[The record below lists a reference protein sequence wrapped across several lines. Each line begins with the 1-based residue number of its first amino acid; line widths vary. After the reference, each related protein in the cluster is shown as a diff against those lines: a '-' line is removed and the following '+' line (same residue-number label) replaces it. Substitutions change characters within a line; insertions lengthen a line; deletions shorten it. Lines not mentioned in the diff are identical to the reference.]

1 MKFLDA
7 LLGRTKPKQPDLNAL
22 FAVTGAAITMQAS
35 VGLRP
40 SGQAAVAFKPASA
53 QTFATTSEE
62 MLELARYSGKSSGTD
77 LRTIDDEYGYR
88 WIVLDDPDLE
98 DLVTTVHLVNASL
111 ADAGFGSQLL
121 CSVFGFV
128 SENAASP
135 CHLVYLYK
143 RGSFY
148 PFAPRPHQRRDNEVE
163 LRLRSAMDGE
173 LPVEPDLNR
182 WFPVWGLPL
191 DPPWRRDT
199 A

>member
-7 LLGRTKPKQPDLNAL
+7 LLGRTKPKQPDLGAL
-22 FAVTGAAITMQAS
+22 FAVTGAAVTMQAA

-53 QTFATTSEE
+53 QAFAETSQEL
-62 MLELARYSGKSSGTD
+62 LELARYSGQASGTD
-77 LRTIDDEYGYR
+77 LRTVDDDYGYR

-98 DLVTTVHLVNASL
+98 DLATTVHLVNASL
-111 ADAGFGSQLL
+111 TEQGFGSQLL

-128 SENAASP
+128 SENDASA

-148 PFAPRPHQRRDNEVE
+148 PFAPRPGQRRDNEVE
-163 LRLRSAMDGE
+163 LRLRSAVQGE
-173 LPVEPDLNR
+173 LPVEPDLQR
-182 WFPVWGLPL
+182 WFPLWGLPL
-191 DPPWRRDT
+191 DGGGT
-199 A
+199 AT